1 MDVTQAGDP
10 DPAIDRLQIEDKVG
24 TVAAVGIPPFEVSAA
39 DRARR
44 GIVVARPL
52 RLQRRAPP
60 HSLGAALLTRL
71 APGRWE
77 RRWGGLRRARLCP
90 AAARQASAP
99 VRRSEG
105 AIRRRRLRGVGRVPR
120 QPFRL
125 LDGQGMQPTREFNQR
140 GRIQRL
146 KEGAVH
152 AREVYRRFLAH
163 RLRSESLRRSRRYLD
178 HPRRGTSPHLTRGR

>member
-1 MDVTQAGDP
+1 MNVANAGPTRQASLSSRSRERPGMVDSTPRPGSGDRAAGALRGVMDVTQAGDP

-60 HSLGAALLTRL
+60 HPLGAALLTRL

-77 RRWGGLRRARLCP
+77 RRWGGLR
-90 AAARQASAP
+90 
-99 VRRSEG
+99 
-105 AIRRRRLRGVGRVPR
+105 
-120 QPFRL
+120 
-125 LDGQGMQPTREFNQR
+125 
-140 GRIQRL
+140 
-146 KEGAVH
+146 
-152 AREVYRRFLAH
+152 
-163 RLRSESLRRSRRYLD
+163 
-178 HPRRGTSPHLTRGR
+178 